1 MAITKTIQ
9 TPIAR
14 GDSNSMSYSITL
26 AAGDVLLFA
35 ITNRAYAYS
44 WNAPAWNGQTMAEVV
59 SIAHPNG
66 PLKVFSLKAEESAT
80 ANLTSATSTGGFTVT
95 SVAWVIFKSSTQ
107 SFSDTP
113 FRDIKTLSYSSGTY
127 ADPSVTLD
135 GLAAG
140 DNVAAFLGWLG
151 WGPSFSNVQ
160 STTATENNLAAG
172 GVVQNS
178 NNLNTPGR
186 MYISTGEGYT
196 GSTVV
201 GYNRVGAGDPM
212 HTFAAIAVY
221 ESSQLLTIATD
232 LTPGSSRTDACTGF
246 PDGAATIS
254 FSGVS
259 VPVTVS
265 SNSITWTVPAL
276 ADGAT
281 WPRIPSTGT
290 IITLTQGE
298 LSANATGNITLPPG
312 YNTLRVGDV
321 DGGVPANFSGIVTDD
336 PKFLG
341 YHLTLTTSDTWYNPA
356 INGLK
361 VYRNGDVE
369 SNEFLV
375 DGVTLA
381 LPRTDAHFQQD
392 ASGLL
397 TLHNVTMTPAGGLI
411 VETPGLT
418 AASLTMTGLTMRGL
432 TMSGL

>member
-1 MAITKTIQ
+1 MANT
-9 TPIAR
+9 
-14 GDSNSMSYSITL
+14 
-26 AAGDVLLFA
+26 LLFSSLTPA
-35 ITNRAYAYS
+35 NPYIVGSEPDNLASHTKVGSGSLRVDSADTGVLRGNGGTLYDNIPLIGDTQISSCVLGAASS
-44 WNAPAWNGQTMAEVV
+44 WCGVTLNDADGDGYYVEAT
-59 SIAHPNG
+59 PNSG
-66 PLKVFSLKAEESAT
+66 GSLKLFLLNAAVQGAQVGAT
-80 ANLTSATSTGGFTVT
+80 VVWTYVVGSTLTLQRDTATNDMRIYANGVQQG
-95 SVAWVIFKSSTQ
+95 
-107 SFSDTP
+107 
-113 FRDIKTLSYSSGTY
+113 GTY
-127 ADPSVTLD
+127 NNATHAPLYAGVRSD
-135 GLAAG
+135 GGYIRSMTSDVISA
-140 DNVAAFLGWLG
+140 
-151 WGPSFSNVQ
+151 Q
-160 STTATENNLAAG
+160 S
-172 GVVQNS
+172 
-178 NNLNTPGR
+178 
-186 MYISTGEGYT
+186 
-196 GSTVV
+196 
-201 GYNRVGAGDPM
+201 
-212 HTFAAIAVY
+212 
-221 ESSQLLTIATD
+221 LTIATD